1 VITLVQGVH
10 SRRRGAVVL
19 LAVVVTLT
27 SSSCRRYYDHSR
39 PKAPIDITSIMQSLV
54 EYAIN
59 NNGSY
64 PHSLEPL
71 VTPDVNGQCY
81 LEGYNGAVP
90 TDPWKRAYHYEPP
103 TPAYPR
109 PHVWSYGADGRLG
122 GTGDDAD
129 IDSEELRDSDR

>member
-1 VITLVQGVH
+1 VTEVRRLLLIAAICLV
-10 SRRRGAVVL
+10 
-19 LAVVVTLT
+19 T
-27 SSSCRRYYDHSR
+27 SCGQYCPGGSKTYS
-39 PKAPIDITSIMQSLV
+39 DISALMQSLT

-64 PHSLEPL
+64 PSSLEPL
-71 VTPDVNGQCY
+71 VTPDANGHCY

-109 PHVWSYGADGRLG
+109 AHVWTYGADGKLG
-122 GTGDDAD
+122 GTGEDAD